1 MKKNLDLTNQDSILL
16 LSDKGS
22 SSEDYSC
29 TEGSFFNE
37 EDQNLIE
44 NKELYKKQ
52 NIINGSVSFVNKFEF
67 IKNSNFFYKF
77 YINNIPL
84 ILIMNI
90 LSLIFF
96 LIIICTKIFFLFFM
110 KSVDITNK
118 FMLYIIFLFLPFI
131 LLTLVKIIVLYN
143 EFKKNDKENENKD
156 LMRLL
161 VQKWNVYY
169 SISLFLLSL
178 NFILKILM
186 VDIFNYHYK
195 IILIVDILIILFSLI
210 IIGIIYYFTKS
221 SNNNILISKTID
233 IISFPLSISVL
244 LSFVIINFV
253 DQFNNLIYINSLN
266 CFLLSCISLLVMV
279 YYNDIL
285 FSFLIL
291 IYQMGG
297 IKEISF
303 YNMNFHLFCTLINFG
318 FIIFM
323 SIKNIRKGFLC
334 SNDENSYSLID
345 EQFHY
350 ATEETNELI

>member
-1 MKKNLDLTNQDSILL
+1 MEIKLDLSNQENSLL
-16 LSDKGS
+16 LSDRGS
-22 SSEDYSC
+22 SSKDYSC

-37 EDQNLIE
+37 EDQNLME
-44 NKELYKKQ
+44 NKELFNKQ
-52 NIINGSVSFVNKFEF
+52 NIINGSVSFTNKFEF
-67 IKNSNFFYKF
+67 IKKSNFIYKF
-77 YINNIPL
+77 YINNTSL

-96 LIIICTKIFFLFFM
+96 LLIICIKILFLFIL
-110 KSVDITNK
+110 KPADINNK

-131 LLTLVKIIVLYN
+131 LLTLIKNIVLYN
-143 EFKKNDKENENKD
+143 ESKVMDKESENNKD

-161 VQKWNVYY
+161 VQKWNIYY
-169 SISLFLLSL
+169 SISIFLLSL
-178 NFILKILM
+178 NLIFKLLL
-186 VDIFNYHYK
+186 VDIIGFRYK
-195 IILIVDILIILFSLI
+195 IIFVIEILIIIFSLI
-210 IIGIIYYFTKS
+210 LLVMIYYFTKS
-221 SNNNILISKTID
+221 SNNNIIIIKTID

-253 DQFNNLIYINSLN
+253 DQIKNLIYINSIY

-285 FSFLIL
+285 FSFVIL

-297 IKEISF
+297 INEISF
-303 YNMNFHLFCTLINFG
+303 YNMNFHLFCTLINLG

-334 SNDENSYSLID
+334 ANDENSYTLID

-350 ATEETNELI
+350 NTEEETNE